1 MLGYVVI
8 DGVNVNTA
16 LIRLGLAWHYVEYN
30 KDELLA
36 RMEFEARE
44 AGRGLWSTPT
54 QFRLGSFGSSSW
66 TMRWNN
72 RRKSGFA
79 CITLLFRVALLYR
92 ALALKPV
99 VFAQPECIGY

>member
-66 TMRWNN
+66 TMRWKNA
-72 RRKSGFA
+72 RKSGFA
-79 CITLLFRVALLYR
+79 CIVLLSRVFRD
-92 ALALKPV
+92 
-99 VFAQPECIGY
+99 GYFVNFGDRFCKQFP

>member
-44 AGRGLWSTPT
+44 AGRGLWSTPDPIPPWE
-54 QFRLGSFGSSSW
+54 FRKLKLD
-66 TMRWNN
+66 N
-72 RRKSGFA
+72 
-79 CITLLFRVALLYR
+79 AL
-92 ALALKPV
+92 
-99 VFAQPECIGY
+99 E